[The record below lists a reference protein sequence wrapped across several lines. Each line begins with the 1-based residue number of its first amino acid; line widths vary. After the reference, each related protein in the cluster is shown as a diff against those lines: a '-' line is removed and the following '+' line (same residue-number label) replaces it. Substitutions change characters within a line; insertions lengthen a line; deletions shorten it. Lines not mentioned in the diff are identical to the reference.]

1 MKIPTK
7 HSLLLLLLFL
17 ARYAAAQ
24 ISFTTKAPA
33 TVMVGEPFRIQYTVN
48 TDDVSDFSGPAF
60 THFECLNGPAT
71 SSFNNYQVVNGK
83 ASSSSSTTFTY
94 VLSAT
99 KKGKYTLP
107 GAAVVVKGRTY
118 RSRPATVQVTEG
130 SGSPASGPR
139 HPADEEN
146 VQIQKA
152 GTRVTNRD
160 IFLTVTANKRKV
172 YEQEPIVLTYKFH
185 ARVGVG
191 LSNIMLK
198 KKPDLNG
205 FLAQEV
211 PLPSNLAPTTA
222 THNGVLYKEGTNL
235 QYVIFP
241 QKTGKLKIPALSFD
255 CEVVQQDMSVD
266 LIDAFFNGGG
276 HISLRVQRSTP
287 ELEIEVL
294 PLPTPKPSNFS
305 GGVGKLAIKGELL
318 TPHPATNEI
327 STYRIV
333 LAGAGNMKL
342 IKAPTVVFPKDFET
356 YAPKT
361 TEETKLTADGIA
373 GKVVYDYTFAPR
385 NQGKYTI
392 PAVEFTY
399 FDSESNGYKTIR
411 TQPQAIEVVKGKRT
425 AADLDHEL
433 QLRSSDIRPPKA
445 GNDGRGVADML
456 FSQGSLSYFAAY
468 LAVLLV
474 FSVSYMA
481 LRKYLRSIADT
492 HMRRYKK
499 AGRQAIR
506 KLKEARSLLESGQDA
521 AFFSAISKAVTG
533 YAADKHALALSD
545 QTKENIAKVLRE
557 KNVPEP
563 TVQQV
568 ESLLEA
574 CEYAKFAPASEID
587 KRALHEQALQVIE
600 KLEGK
605 ADRP

>member
-7 HSLLLLLLFL
+7 QSLLLLLLFISQ
-17 ARYAAAQ
+17 YTAAQ

-48 TDDVSDFSGPAF
+48 ADDVSDFSGPSF
-60 THFECLNGPAT
+60 THFDCLNGPAT
-71 SSFNNYQVVNGK
+71 SSYNSYQVINGK

-94 VLSAT
+94 VLSGK
-99 KKGKYTLP
+99 KKGKYSLP
-107 GAAVVVKGRTY
+107 GATVIVNGRTY
-118 RSRPATVQVTEG
+118 RSNPVTVQVTEA
-130 SGSPASGPR
+130 SGSAVSGSD
-139 HPADEEN
+139 HSANDEN

-160 IFLTVTANKRKV
+160 IYLTVTANKRKV

-222 THNGVLYKEGTNL
+222 THSGVLYKEGTNL

-266 LIDAFFNGGG
+266 IIDAFFNGGG

-294 PLPTPKPSNFS
+294 PLPTPKPANFS

-327 STYRIV
+327 STYRII
-333 LAGAGNMKL
+333 LTGAGNMKL

-356 YAPKT
+356 YTPKT
-361 TEETKLTADGIA
+361 TEKTKLTVDGIA
-373 GKVVYDYTFAPR
+373 GKVIYDYTFAPR
-385 NQGKYTI
+385 NQGKYEI

-399 FDSESNGYKTIR
+399 FDSESARYKTIR
-411 TQPQAIEVVKGKRT
+411 TQPQTIEVVKGKRT

-445 GNDGRGVADML
+445 GHGSRDMANLL
-456 FSQGSLSYFAAY
+456 FTWGGLSYFAAY

-474 FSVSYMA
+474 FSISFLA
-481 LRKYLRSIADT
+481 LRKYLRSFADT
-492 HMRRYKK
+492 DLRRYKK
-499 AGRQAIR
+499 AGRQAVSR
-506 KLKEARSLLESGQDA
+506 LKAAKSLLESGQDA
-521 AFFSAISKAVTG
+521 AFFSAISKAITG
-533 YAADKHALALSD
+533 YAADKYALALSD

-557 KNVPEP
+557 KNVAES
-563 TVQQV
+563 TVKQM
-568 ESLLEA
+568 ESLLET

-587 KRALHEQALQVIE
+587 KHTLYEQTFQVIE
-600 KLEGK
+600 ALENT
-605 ADRP
+605 AARH